1 MTKPDPDK
9 AIRSIVRRALVRE
22 AKERLRTGLRLHHG
36 RWLTDLEYQSVRW
49 QGRVRIGRETVETLL
64 LWALGA
70 LLGLGLMVLAVLIL

>member
-1 MTKPDPDK
+1 MIKPDPDK

-22 AKERLRTGLRLHHG
+22 AKERLRTGLHLHDG